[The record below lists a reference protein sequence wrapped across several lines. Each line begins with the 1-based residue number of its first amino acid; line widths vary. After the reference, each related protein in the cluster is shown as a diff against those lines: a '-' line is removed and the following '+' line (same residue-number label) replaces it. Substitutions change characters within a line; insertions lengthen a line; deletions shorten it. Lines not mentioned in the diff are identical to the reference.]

1 MCSCAYVL
9 YPVNSLQSMFYT
21 IWFVDILLT
30 QAYQAR
36 SMEVSII
43 FDLNDLILCINK
55 AYKHVCLICMYE
67 F

>member
-1 MCSCAYVL
+1 MCSYAYVL

-21 IWFVDILLT
+21 IWSVDILLT

-55 AYKHVCLICMYE
+55 AYKHVCLI
-67 F
+67 

>member
-21 IWFVDILLT
+21 IWSVDILLT

-55 AYKHVCLICMYE
+55 AYKHVRLICMYE